1 MSHEQERREEGTH
14 VVPLQRKR
22 RMASREVEIT
32 TWFAAQSKLSARDY
46 PIGIGDDMAQIR
58 LADDASILITTDML
72 LEGTHFDLS
81 KATLRQVGYK
91 AMAVNLSD
99 CAAMATMPVG
109 AVAAVGLPKGWGSEE
124 LKELHAGITSAGNRF
139 GCPLI
144 GGDITRWSH
153 SSPGLSISISML
165 SRPLNCA
172 PVRRSGAKAGDCI
185 CVTGSLGGS
194 LLGRHLSFTP
204 RVSEAMAMVQLA
216 RLNSMIDISDGIS
229 SDLGHICRLSGVGA
243 KLEASDIP
251 ISTEARK
258 QPDPLA
264 AALNDG
270 EDFELLFTLA
280 PMEWET
286 LSKRWA
292 MPTPLTK
299 IGTITAATKVLI
311 SMPDGKEEE
320 LRPAGYDHL
329 SK

>member
-1 MSHEQERREEGTH
+1 
-14 VVPLQRKR
+14 L
-22 RMASREVEIT
+22 SREVEIT
-32 TWFAAQSKLSARDY
+32 TWFAAQSRLSATDY
-46 PIGIGDDMAQIR
+46 PIGIGDDMAQICM
-58 LADDASILITTDML
+58 ADGASILITTDML

-109 AVAAVGLPKGWGSEE
+109 AVAAVGLPKGWGIEE
-124 LKELHAGITSAGNRF
+124 LKHLHAGITSVGNRF

-172 PVRRSGAKAGDCI
+172 PVRRSGAKSGDCI
-185 CVTGSLGGS
+185 CATGALGGS
-194 LLGRHLSFTP
+194 ILGRHLSFTP
-204 RVSEAMAMVQLA
+204 RVSEAMTMVQLA
-216 RLNSMIDISDGIS
+216 RLNSMIDISDGVS

-243 KLEASDIP
+243 RLEAATIP
-251 ISTEARK
+251 ISADARK

-280 PMEWET
+280 PAEWER
-286 LSKRWA
+286 LSKRWSLS
-292 MPTPLTK
+292 TPLTR
-299 IGTITAATKVLI
+299 IGTITAAPKMLI
-311 SMPDGKEEE
+311 AMPDGKEAE
-320 LRPAGYDHL
+320 LQPGGYDHL